1 MPNAPVVSRKAGL
14 LALMCLGFAAT
25 PATAQ
30 ERWAAMDGE
39 ARAALPAARG
49 SDAVTGGALSCEA
62 QRWTLHLDLA
72 GPHSSAGAAV
82 LAVDGRTFDLFLS
95 PDGRSLVSALP
106 RDALEPLKDGIRME
120 VILPGD
126 LGAANFPLRGSRVAI
141 TEAEERCTLRDMS
154 AYTPIT
160 FTPYSSHA
168 NLARGLRA
176 KDIEAFAASTASQP
190 DLTVA
195 MAELG
200 AGRRLLFTRLCGSS
214 WYYGVSGCN
223 ITGFATGPQERE
235 AEQEWTPVYDTE
247 SVHLHLDPK
256 SLHDGWPDVV
266 TLPARGGGA
275 ALVWR
280 WDGDGYT
287 LEGELPE
294 DEEPENALDLRPSQD

>member
-1 MPNAPVVSRKAGL
+1 MLAVASLCLTVS
-14 LALMCLGFAAT
+14 
-25 PATAQ
+25 PAMAQ
-30 ERWAAMDGE
+30 ERWAAVEGE
-39 ARAALPAARG
+39 ARAVLPAVRG

-95 PDGRSLVSALP
+95 ADGRSLVSALP

-223 ITGFATGPQERE
+223 ITGFATGPQVQD
-235 AEQEWTPVYDTE
+235 AAAGPEWRAVYDTE

-256 SLHDGWPDVV
+256 SLHDGWPDIV

-280 WDGDGYT
+280 WDGDGYA

-294 DEEPENALDLRPSQD
+294 DEEPENALNLRPSQD